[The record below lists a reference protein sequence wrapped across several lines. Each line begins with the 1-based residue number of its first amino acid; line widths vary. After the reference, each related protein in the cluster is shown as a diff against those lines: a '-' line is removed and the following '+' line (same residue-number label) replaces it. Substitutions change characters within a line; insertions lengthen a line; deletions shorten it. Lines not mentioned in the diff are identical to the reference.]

1 MATRKQKQEL
11 ISALKFTP
19 REVSIMLSGYGG
31 EIAMGRISEAAY
43 DYWRD
48 RGDELSDYAYDWDQD
63 MEVPAEARIFEAGSW
78 YDCDDICHEN
88 GVELGDP
95 CRITVTDDLETTEI
109 WESTLD
115 ITVLVDQGVT
125 VEQSGVTDFD
135 EDQETQYVFQGQN
148 IEKGVFFDGKI
159 RITQPFDPRLLTIS
173 YYDCDGWRLVTG
185 VQYDGEDVE
194 GTDGYSTNGKGSEF
208 KVFEINRDDE
218 DLSDIDVL
226 EGEEM
231 WASEAID
238 TADEVQRW
246 EGHELTPWWPVTE
259 KPVRPGRYQVILGT
273 WPFPSF
279 AEYSKKTGWT
289 DRGDKIEDVKSWRGL
304 REPAE

>member
-1 MATRKQKQEL
+1 
-11 ISALKFTP
+11 
-19 REVSIMLSGYGG
+19 MLSGYGG

-48 RGDELSDYAYDWDQD
+48 RGDELSDYSYDWDQD
-63 MEVPAEARIFEAGSW
+63 MEVPAEARMFEAGSW
-78 YDCDDICHEN
+78 HECDDICHGN

-95 CRITVTDDLETTEI
+95 CRIMVIDDLETKEI
-109 WESTLD
+109 WESSLDVTTL
-115 ITVLVDQGVT
+115 VNQGVT
-125 VEQSGVTDFD
+125 VTLSEGTDFD
-135 EDQETQYVFQGQN
+135 EDQETQYVFQGQS
-148 IEKGVFFDGKI
+148 IEKGVFFDGTI
-159 RITQPFDPRLLTIS
+159 RITQPFDPNLLTIR
-173 YYDCDGWRLVTG
+173 YMDCDGWRLVTG
-185 VQYDGEDVE
+185 VEYAGEEVE
-194 GTDGYSTNGKGSEF
+194 GHDGYSTNGKGSEF
-208 KVFEINRDDE
+208 KVFEVQRDSDDE
-218 DLSDIDVL
+218 DDLSDVGIL

-279 AEYSKKTGWT
+279 AEYTKKSGWT

>member
-1 MATRKQKQEL
+1 MKKSKERYLKSLEL
-11 ISALKFTP
+11 TEYNSTL
-19 REVSIMLSGYGG
+19 
-31 EIAMGRISEAAY
+31 
-43 DYWRD
+43 
-48 RGDELSDYAYDWDQD
+48 
-63 MEVPAEARIFEAGSW
+63 
-78 YDCDDICHEN
+78 CDK
-88 GVELGDP
+88 
-95 CRITVTDDLETTEI
+95 TTE
-109 WESTLD
+109 SKN
-115 ITVLVDQGVT
+115 
-125 VEQSGVTDFD
+125 EQQTFPYPS
-135 EDQETQYVFQGQN
+135 N
-148 IEKGVFFDGKI
+148 
-159 RITQPFDPRLLTIS
+159 S
-173 YYDCDGWRLVTG
+173 
-185 VQYDGEDVE
+185 
-194 GTDGYSTNGKGSEF
+194 
-208 KVFEINRDDE
+208 DDE
-218 DLSDIDVL
+218 DDLSDVGIL